1 MAGKKYDVK
10 DLRLADGGRK
20 RILWAGQDMPVLEKV
35 KERFK
40 KEKPL
45 RGMRFSA
52 CLHVTAET
60 ANLVQTLKA
69 GGADVLL
76 CASNPLSTQDDVA
89 ASLVRHDKIPVFA
102 IKGEDN
108 KTYYSHLR
116 SGLDHKPVI
125 TMDDGAD
132 LVSMLHTDYAHLA
145 SSLIASMEET
155 TTGVI
160 RLRALEKDGALK
172 IPVIAV
178 NDAATKHL
186 FDNRYGTGQSTI
198 DGVIRATDML
208 IAGKKVVVA
217 GYGWCGKGVTS
228 RARGMGAKVIVTEV
242 DPVRALEAS
251 MDGFEVMT
259 MREAAKVG
267 DLFITLTGDMH
278 VIAKDHLKAM
288 KDGAVI
294 CNSGHFDIEIDL
306 KSLKSLSTKVEK
318 NVRNFVDAYVLPGGK
333 RIYLI
338 GEGRLVNLAA
348 AEGHPASVM
357 DMSFATQA
365 LAAEWAVKNQKKLTP
380 KVYEVPTDVENWVA
394 KLKLSS
400 MGIRIDRLTL
410 EQEKYLTSWA
420 HGT

>member
-1 MAGKKYDVK
+1 MSRKYDIRDV
-10 DLRLADGGRK
+10 RLSQNGRK
-20 RILWAGQDMPVLEKV
+20 RILWAGQDMPVLQRV
-35 KERFK
+35 RERFS

-60 ANLVQTLKA
+60 ANLIQTLKA
-69 GGADVLL
+69 GGADVVL

-89 ASLVRHDKIPVFA
+89 ASLVQHDHLPVYA
-102 IKGEDN
+102 IKGEDH

-116 SGLDHKPVI
+116 AALDHRPVI

-132 LVSMLHTDYAHLA
+132 LVSLLHTDYARL
-145 SSLIASMEET
+145 SSNLIASMEET

-160 RLRALEKDGALK
+160 RLRALQTEGALK

-186 FDNRYGTGQSTI
+186 FDNRYGTGQSTL
-198 DGVIRATDML
+198 DGIIRATDML
-208 IAGKKVVVA
+208 IAGKRVVVA
-217 GYGWCGKGVTS
+217 GYGWCGKGVAS

-242 DPVRALEAS
+242 DAVRALEAA

-259 MREAAKVG
+259 MKEAARVG

-278 VIAKDHLKAM
+278 VIAKEHLRVM
-288 KDGAVI
+288 KNGAVI
-294 CNSGHFDIEIDL
+294 CNSGHFDIEIDIQ
-306 KSLKSLSTKVEK
+306 SLKQLARKVEK
-318 NVRNFVDAYVLPGGK
+318 NVRNFVDAYVLPGGR

-338 GEGRLVNLAA
+338 GQGRLVNLAA

-365 LAAEWAVKNQKKLTP
+365 LASEWAVKNRKHLKAQ
-380 KVYEVPTDVENWVA
+380 VYDVPQTVENWVA
-394 KLKLSS
+394 KLKLAS
-400 MGIRIDRLTL
+400 MGIKIDVLTK
-410 EQEKYLTSWA
+410 EQQKYLSSWS

>member
-20 RILWAGQDMPVLEKV
+20 RIRWAGQDMPVLKRV
-35 KERFK
+35 KERFQ
-40 KEKPL
+40 KERPL

-60 ANLVQTLKA
+60 ANLVQALKA

-89 ASLVRHDKIPVFA
+89 ASLVKHDKVPVFA

-108 KTYYSHLR
+108 KSYYSHLR
-116 SGLDHKPVI
+116 SALEHKPVI

-145 SSLIASMEET
+145 SNLVASMEET

-160 RLRALEKDGALK
+160 RLRALERDGALK

-208 IAGKKVVVA
+208 IAGKKVV
-217 GYGWCGKGVTS
+217 
-228 RARGMGAKVIVTEV
+228 
-242 DPVRALEAS
+242 
-251 MDGFEVMT
+251 
-259 MREAAKVG
+259 
-267 DLFITLTGDMH
+267 
-278 VIAKDHLKAM
+278 
-288 KDGAVI
+288 
-294 CNSGHFDIEIDL
+294 
-306 KSLKSLSTKVEK
+306 
-318 NVRNFVDAYVLPGGK
+318 
-333 RIYLI
+333 
-338 GEGRLVNLAA
+338 
-348 AEGHPASVM
+348 
-357 DMSFATQA
+357 
-365 LAAEWAVKNQKKLTP
+365 
-380 KVYEVPTDVENWVA
+380 
-394 KLKLSS
+394 
-400 MGIRIDRLTL
+400 
-410 EQEKYLTSWA
+410 
-420 HGT
+420 